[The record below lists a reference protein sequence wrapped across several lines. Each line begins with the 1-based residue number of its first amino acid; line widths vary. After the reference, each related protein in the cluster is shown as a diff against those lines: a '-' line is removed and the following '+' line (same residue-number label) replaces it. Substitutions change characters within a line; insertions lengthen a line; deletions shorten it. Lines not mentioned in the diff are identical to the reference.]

1 MKEQKILAVHLKDDR
16 ILLIVCDNIQGVEQ
30 LPSGHTR
37 IYYGNQFIDIDR
49 HIEWMQK
56 FLEGDEFKKECHQLK
71 FA

>member
-1 MKEQKILAVHLKDDR
+1 MKEQKILVVHLKDDR

-56 FLEGDEFKKECHQLK
+56 FLEGDENKKECHQLK
-71 FA
+71 YQ